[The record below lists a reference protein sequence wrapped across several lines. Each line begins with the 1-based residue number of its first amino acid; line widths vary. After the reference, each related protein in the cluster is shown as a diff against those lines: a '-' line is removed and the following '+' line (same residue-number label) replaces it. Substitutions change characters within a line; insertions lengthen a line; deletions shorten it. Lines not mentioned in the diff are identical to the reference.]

1 MLRIGYV
8 GPREV
13 EAVAAAAA
21 LQAADCHVV
30 RVENQG
36 GGSSVLESAIQFLG
50 TGDELVAPRLDHLA
64 GSSRALL
71 KLLDRLEA
79 RGVSLRVLEPP
90 LSTRGVEGRVLRTA
104 LQALSCLEP
113 ESARRRRPEAD
124 REIQALRQA
133 GFGPVEIAR
142 RVGVSRMTVWRKLKA
157 LEAA

>member
-1 MLRIGYV
+1 MLRIGYI
-8 GPREV
+8 GPRELEAV
-13 EAVAAAAA
+13 EAATA
-21 LQAADCHVV
+21 LQAAACHVV
-30 RVENQG
+30 RVETQV
-36 GGSSVLESAIQFLG
+36 GGSGVLESAIQFLG
-50 TGDELVAPRLDHLA
+50 AGDELVAPRLDHFA

-79 RGVSLRVLEPP
+79 RGVALRVLEPP
-90 LSTRGVEGRVLRTA
+90 LSSRGLEGHALRTA

-113 ESARRRRPEAD
+113 ESAKRRKPEAD
-124 REIQALRQA
+124 QEIQALRRA

>member
-8 GPREV
+8 GSRET
-13 EAVAAAAA
+13 EAVTAAAA

-30 RVENQG
+30 RVEAPAT
-36 GGSSVLESAIQFLG
+36 GSAVLESAIQFLG

-71 KLLDRLEA
+71 KLLDRLES
-79 RGVSLRVLEPP
+79 RGASLRILEPP
-90 LSTRGVEGRVLRTA
+90 MSTRGLEGHALRTA
-104 LQALSCLEP
+104 LQAVSCLEP
-113 ESARRRRPEAD
+113 DGARRRKPDAD
-124 REIQALRQA
+124 QEIQALRQA

>member
-8 GPREV
+8 GPREP

-30 RVENQG
+30 RVEVPAG
-36 GGSSVLESAIQFLG
+36 GGAVLESAIQFLG
-50 TGDELVAPRLDHLA
+50 EGDELVAPRLDHLA

-79 RGVSLRVLEPP
+79 RGVALRVLEPP
-90 LSTRGVEGRVLRTA
+90 MSSRGLEGHALRTA
-104 LQALSCLEP
+104 LQAVACLEP
-113 ESARRRRPEAD
+113 ETTRRRKPQAD
-124 REIQALRQA
+124 QEIQALRQA
-133 GFGPVEIAR
+133 GYGPVEIAR